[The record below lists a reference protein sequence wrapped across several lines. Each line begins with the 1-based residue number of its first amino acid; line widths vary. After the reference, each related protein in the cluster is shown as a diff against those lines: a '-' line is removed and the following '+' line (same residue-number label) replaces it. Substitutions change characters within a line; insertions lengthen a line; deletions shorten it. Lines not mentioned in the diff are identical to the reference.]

1 MSRPDA
7 SQVLI
12 FPPYVGEFGWELMN
26 WQGVVRRRL
35 VRARRGSAIVAVTA
49 DRRALYE
56 DLTRLTSINV
66 SLVAVDISRLAG
78 RPSEDHRI
86 DDRGQ
91 PIEPH
96 ALREAVRAVMRDA
109 GMEAVGRIEWPDYRG
124 RLWSTGGDE
133 QLFRRLGRPRRPRWD
148 VLLVP
153 RARDTSPERNLPPA
167 WWDELQDRLRGL
179 GLSVGTYPPGLG
191 AAIDALSASRL
202 AAGGS
207 TGGLH
212 LAALC
217 GCPHFVWGPDDG
229 QRWTR
234 IGMSNRQ
241 RYETIW
247 NPLGTP
253 VRYAA
258 LGWRPS
264 TADAAEGIVAAL
276 TLLGRTAAR
285 PRGRL
290 VDRVSWLA
298 RRQAAR
304 LWARPATTGWCPWRW
319 REFARARLT

>member
-1 MSRPDA
+1 MRRPCTA
-7 SQVLI
+7 HTLI

-35 VRARRGSAIVAVTA
+35 TRARRGSAIVAVA
-49 DRRALYE
+49 AGRRALYA
-56 DLTRLTSINV
+56 DLTRLTSVSV
-66 SLVAVDISRLAG
+66 SLVEVDIDRVAG

-86 DDRGQ
+86 DECGR

-96 ALREAVRAVMRDA
+96 ALREAVRAVMHDA
-109 GMEAVGRIEWPDYRG
+109 GIPTEGRIEWPDYRG

-133 QLFRRLGRPRRPRWD
+133 QSFRRLGGPRRPRWD

-167 WWDELQDRLRGL
+167 WWDDLRDRLRGL
-179 GLSVGTYPPGLG
+179 GLSVSMYPPGLDE
-191 AAIDALSASRL
+191 AIDALSASRL

-217 GCPHFVWGPDDG
+217 GCPHFVWGPNDEE
-229 QRWTR
+229 RWTR

-258 LGWRPS
+258 LGWRPNA
-264 TADAAEGIVAAL
+264 ADAAAGIRAAL
-276 TLLGRTAAR
+276 SSLGRTTAR
-285 PRGRL
+285 PSGRL

-304 LWARPATTGWCPWRW
+304 LWARPATSGWCPWRW